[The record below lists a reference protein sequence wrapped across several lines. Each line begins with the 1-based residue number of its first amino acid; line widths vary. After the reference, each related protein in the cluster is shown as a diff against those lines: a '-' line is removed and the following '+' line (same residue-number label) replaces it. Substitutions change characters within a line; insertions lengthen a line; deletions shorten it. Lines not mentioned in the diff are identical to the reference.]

1 MLSNYFSEEEV
12 AEFRVW
18 MDWADDFAIVSHV
31 SPDGDSVGSSLA
43 MASFLQLKGKK
54 ARVVLP
60 DAPPSF
66 LEWLPGMPDVV
77 IFEDDPETASGI
89 LQKAD
94 VICCLDFNVIG
105 RVKDMAS
112 SVLYSKA
119 KKILIDHHLGP
130 SQFCDIILS
139 RPNASSTSE
148 LLFHFL
154 CALGEWNV
162 INRQISECICT
173 GMMTDTG
180 AFTYNSNDPQ
190 FFFIMSKLMEKDVD
204 KDSIYRRIYH
214 NFSEQR
220 LRLSGYV
227 LTEKMEILPGSRVA
241 LITLSQ
247 SEMKRFCCR
256 KGDTEGF
263 VNMPLQISGILFS
276 AFLKEESTRGVVKIS
291 LRSVG
296 SVPSNLFAS
305 KFFNGGGHRN
315 ASGGEFEGTLQRCVR
330 VFKNG
335 IDEWRKSDDEA
346 IRILFD
352 PDKR

>member
-12 AEFRVW
+12 AQFRIW
-18 MDWADDFAIVSHV
+18 MDWADNFAIVSHV
-31 SPDGDSVGSSLA
+31 SPDGDSVGTSLA
-43 MASFLQLKGKK
+43 MALYLQLKGKK
-54 ARVVLP
+54 AQVVLP
-60 DAPPSF
+60 DAPPAF
-66 LEWLPGMPDVV
+66 LEWLPGFSDIV
-77 IFEDDPETASGI
+77 IFENNPESAAEI
-89 LQKAD
+89 VQKAD
-94 VICCLDFNVIG
+94 VICCLDFNAIS

-119 KKILIDHHLGP
+119 RKIIIDHHLG
-130 SQFCDIILS
+130 SGQFCDIILS
-139 RPNASSTSE
+139 RPTASSTSE

-162 INRQISECICT
+162 MNRQICECICT

-190 FFFIMSKLMEKDVD
+190 FFYVLSKLLEKDVD

-227 LTEKMEILPGSRVA
+227 LTEKMEILPKSRIA

-247 SEMKRFCCR
+247 SEMKRFSCR

-276 AFLKEESTRGVVKIS
+276 AFLKEDSTHGMIKVS

-296 SVPSNLFAS
+296 NVPCNAFAA
-305 KFFNGGGHRN
+305 KYFNGGGHKN
-315 ASGGEFEGTLQRCVR
+315 ASGGEFEGTLAKSVR
-330 VFKNG
+330 AFKNG
-335 IDEWRKSDDEA
+335 VDEWRKSDDAA
-346 IRILFD
+346 IRALFVF
-352 PDKR
+352 DK